1 MNGKL
6 AGTLLLVSGIG
17 RGRRARELSGR
28 ELHALSSRIKSF
40 RSRILSANPFSQAQ
54 CAAGGVSCREI
65 EPESMESRICPGL
78 YFAGEL
84 LDVDGICG
92 GYNLHFAFASGLK
105 AGRAAAGKPAL
116 RRGKVSPQAGKS
128 ISREGKI
135 SPWARK
141 SSSRGR
147 KREKGRR
154 YDTDQ

>member
-1 MNGKL
+1 
-6 AGTLLLVSGIG
+6 
-17 RGRRARELSGR
+17 
-28 ELHALSSRIKSF
+28 
-40 RSRILSANPFSQAQ
+40 
-54 CAAGGVSCREI
+54 
-65 EPESMESRICPGL
+65 MESRICPGL

-116 RRGKVSPQAGKS
+116 REGKVSPRAGKPALRAGKISLQAGKS